1 MTQLQ
6 IWYVGEGWKI
16 AGYPDTSP
24 NDESQMWRYLNMT
37 IDRKF
42 EAFLQ
47 DEVS

>member
-6 IWYVGEGWKI
+6 IYYVSGEVKI
-16 AGYPDTSP
+16 SGCPDPSP

-47 DEVS
+47 GEVS